1 MRAGKYGLA
10 FLLAALAATILQTLP
25 NRASQL
31 HAAPLPPRF
40 EDRAEFKYGGGGVSA
55 TGIRGKGGYTVVPLE
70 AVAGCTKLSVSFAVK
85 EDQKRDVSDFRILAV
100 DGNGKRTAARAESKV
115 SAGGDGIMIVT
126 LVSEF
131 NLDGDK
137 IDSLV
142 IQQRARGKK

>member
-115 SAGGDGIMIVT
+115 CPPFPRENTGKFDGEDQRRSASGAEG
-126 LVSEF
+126 
-131 NLDGDK
+131 
-137 IDSLV
+137 
-142 IQQRARGKK
+142 RGLADRVE